1 MVALVAATSALEM
14 LSDLLPVSSLNSQD
28 KLARCK
34 QRRLRL
40 ASGAPGAARSLRAT
54 CASTRCQ
61 TAVRSTLDRIAALV
75 APPVLIRTG
84 GTQQHGKLSYRI
96 LRFAAEIELLLPACE
111 PLLTFAASV

>member
-34 QRRLRL
+34 QRRLRSASE
-40 ASGAPGAARSLRAT
+40 ASGTARFLPAT
-54 CASTRCQ
+54 CVSTRCQ
-61 TAVRSTLDRIAALV
+61 TAVRSTLDRIAAFV
-75 APPVLIRTG
+75 APSVLIRTG

-96 LRFAAEIELLLPACE
+96 LRFAAEIELFLPACE
-111 PLLTFAASV
+111 PLLTSASV